1 MMASVFFMQPCG
13 QIAGNLVSLIT
24 VAVCRR
30 QGDADLARTVDIMW
44 RWVIGIGVVP
54 GVIALLFR
62 FAIPETPRFILE
74 VEDDPVKAEFDAS
87 TLFGEAATKTIGA
100 VSPEL
105 EMGSSWSQIHLPSSS
120 HGSRSFYEEPRSPT
134 QTDLAASH
142 PATLNSDWHLAK
154 ADIIQYFW
162 TEGNWRT
169 LAGTSL
175 AWLLLDF
182 GFYGIG
188 LSSPQ
193 FLAKTWGT
201 LNIKGAAPPWKTD
214 DSPNVSVYD
223 MFMDTSI
230 HAMVIL
236 NAGSFLGGL
245 LMILFA
251 YRLNRVDLQK
261 YGFLALA
268 ALFIAL
274 GTMFVTVHQEGPV
287 AVVLY
292 IVGQLLFNFGT
303 AHLSHLLPL
312 LSSYSTDC
320 CRPQRNDIHDP
331 RRGLPHA
338 LPRHLPRHQRGGGQ
352 DRLDPGAGLLG
363 VLQVRLDAGRRA
375 DDAARAGAAR
385 LQRVHDPG
393 RGGDAL
399 LDPQRAAGR
408 GRAQQVL
415 GRRDADAGGA
425 GAGAAGG
432 AEPVRGAVEVVSGVA
447 VAAAASSYSPGM
459 YTVHY
464 ML

>member
-87 TLFGEAATKTIGA
+87 TLFGEAATKPIGA

-312 LSSYSTDC
+312 LSVIQC
-320 CRPQRNDIHDP
+320 
-331 RRGLPHA
+331 
-338 LPRHLPRHQRGGGQ
+338 
-352 DRLDPGAGLLG
+352 
-363 VLQVRLDAGRRA
+363 
-375 DDAARAGAAR
+375 
-385 LQRVHDPG
+385 
-393 RGGDAL
+393 
-399 LDPQRAAGR
+399 
-408 GRAQQVL
+408 
-415 GRRDADAGGA
+415 
-425 GAGAAGG
+425 
-432 AEPVRGAVEVVSGVA
+432 
-447 VAAAASSYSPGM
+447 
-459 YTVHY
+459 
-464 ML
+464 